1 MSSYRAEFSKTGTAR
16 YMSHLDLMRTMQR
29 VFIRGG
35 LSIKHT
41 QGFNPH
47 PHMVFA
53 LPLSVGCDS
62 VCELM
67 DFELLDDEAPE
78 KIKAVLNKTFPD
90 GIKVLSVYKPER
102 KFKDIV
108 WLAVEGQYEYDSGI
122 DDEKLDALEAFYG
135 REQIIITR
143 KTKRGFGDADIR
155 PNIYSLTLKREAP
168 DTVRI
173 DAVIAAQN
181 PSLNPEHLVNALR
194 QLAPELA
201 PDFALFK
208 RKAFL
213 DKDLHIF
220 K

>member
-1 MSSYRAEFSKTGTAR
+1 
-16 YMSHLDLMRTMQR
+16 MSHLDLMRTMQR
-29 VFIRGG
+29 VFIRGD